1 MACSAARCWRRWGS
15 PPPLETGQFCA
26 LSRLP
31 IVLELGG
38 GPAVSWRR
46 LCGCTLSFE
55 HFRAVKPSLR
65 HAIPGRLAR
74 GVTREL
80 RHSLAIGGV
89 PEKFL
94 RWIHQFRPPWW
105 SGCPTHALKAFRVFG
120 EPQPAQGQFTPGL
133 PLLLVD
139 RLLSQSKALARPL
152 PILVLKPWRNLTRA
166 PALCSHPHITRVRW
180 KGSAHWARGRQRH
193 GKFLSG
199 GCMVGVKA
207 AGGRRLHARGSD

>member
-38 GPAVSWRR
+38 GLAVSWRR
-46 LCGCTLSFE
+46 LCGCTLLFE

-152 PILVLKPWRNLTRA
+152 PILVLKPWRNLTRPRPMFTTGHNEDPLERFPSLA
-166 PALCSHPHITRVRW
+166 
-180 KGSAHWARGRQRH
+180 AR
-193 GKFLSG
+193 
-199 GCMVGVKA
+199 A
-207 AGGRRLHARGSD
+207 AAAW

>member
-46 LCGCTLSFE
+46 LCGCTLLVE
-55 HFRAVKPSLR
+55 HFCAVKPSLR

-94 RWIHQFRPPWW
+94 RWIYQFRPPWW
-105 SGCPTHALKAFRVFG
+105 SGCPAYAPKAFRVFG

-133 PLLLVD
+133 PLLFVD
-139 RLLSQSKALARPL
+139 RLLCQSKALARPL
-152 PILVLKPWRNLTRA
+152 LILVLGSHGATSPPPPPYVHNRA
-166 PALCSHPHITRVRW
+166 
-180 KGSAHWARGRQRH
+180 
-193 GKFLSG
+193 
-199 GCMVGVKA
+199 
-207 AGGRRLHARGSD
+207 